1 MPLYEFEGRRPRI
14 GSTSF
19 VHDEAVLIGKVT
31 IGEGCYVAAGA
42 VLRADWGEIEVG
54 DGSNI
59 QENVV
64 IHARPEAVTRLAGDS
79 HVGHGAIL
87 HGCTLES
94 HVLVGMGAILNDDVH
109 VGEGVVIGSG
119 ALLPPREKVP
129 PRVLVVGVPARVVRE
144 LTPEMAE
151 YASWG
156 TRLYQTLPGR
166 YHGSLKLITREEAE
180 GRGQ

>member
-1 MPLYEFEGRRPRI
+1 MPLYEFEDRRPEI
-14 GSTSF
+14 GKTSF
-19 VHDEAVLIGKVT
+19 VHEEAVIIGKVT

-42 VLRADWGEIEVG
+42 ILRGDWGEIYVG

-64 IHARPEAVTRLAGDS
+64 VHARPDGITRLGEDS

-87 HGCTLES
+87 HGCTLER
-94 HVLVGMGAILNDDVH
+94 HVLVGMGAIINDDAR

-119 ALLPPREKVP
+119 ALIPPREKIP
-129 PRVLVVGVPARVVRE
+129 PHVLVVGVPARVVKK

-151 YASWG
+151 YAAWG
-156 TRLYQTLPGR
+156 TRLYQTLPDR
-166 YHGSLKLITREEAE
+166 CNKSLRLISRDEA
-180 GRGQ
+180 

>member
-14 GSTSF
+14 SESSYI
-19 VHDEAVLIGKVT
+19 HEEAVIIGRVV

-42 VLRADWGEIEVG
+42 VLRGDWGEIVVG

-64 IHARPEAVTRLAGDS
+64 IHARPECVTRLGDNS

-87 HGCTLES
+87 HGCELGE
-94 HVLVGMGAILNDDVH
+94 HVLVGMGSILNDDVS
-109 VGEGVVIGSG
+109 VGDNAVIASG
-119 ALLPPREKVP
+119 ALLPPRMEVP
-129 PRVLVVGVPARVVRE
+129 ARSLVVGVPAKVVKE
-144 LTPEMAE
+144 VPDQQNDYFWL
-151 YASWG
+151 G

-166 YHGSLKLITREEAE
+166 YHSSCHPVAREECLE
-180 GRGQ
+180 